1 MFMCTP
7 DTDGQDSCDDL
18 CTFVNPRVPLT
29 FYMIFF
35 PFCSLELQFHDIVTV
50 IFMSHTTVAAL
61 VALFLDCTL
70 AKENDETTNDT
81 GLKWWEKFSL
91 YSSDVRNDEFYAL
104 PCKLNKLFPAL

>member
-1 MFMCTP
+1 
-7 DTDGQDSCDDL
+7 
-18 CTFVNPRVPLT
+18 
-29 FYMIFF
+29 
-35 PFCSLELQFHDIVTV
+35 
-50 IFMSHTTVAAL
+50 MSHTTVAAL

-70 AKENDETTNDT
+70 AQENDETAKDN

>member
-1 MFMCTP
+1 
-7 DTDGQDSCDDL
+7 
-18 CTFVNPRVPLT
+18 
-29 FYMIFF
+29 MIFF